1 MSALFSLTHQ
11 WGCGHSRCKWFLVG
25 SAYRTR
31 SRRWSSCPCPWSP
44 GCFLLWYTPDTCQ
57 SSPWPA
63 GDALWNIQHVWYS
76 MFSMLWL
83 YLLNNHKG
91 FIFIYVRFF
100 FFKLEHLHFFT
111 CYITLYKKW
120 ITCNLQS
127 LYTCI
132 YRQVYIT
139 VIVLKA
145 CSFEMLGFNNLPKPQ

>member
-1 MSALFSLTHQ
+1 MRPPLWKTTALSITCRCMSALFSLTHQ

-100 FFKLEHLHFFT
+100 FLKLEHLHFFT
-111 CYITLYKKW
+111 CYITLYNKM
-120 ITCNLQS
+120 N
-127 LYTCI
+127 Y
-132 YRQVYIT
+132 
-139 VIVLKA
+139 
-145 CSFEMLGFNNLPKPQ
+145 M